1 MYINVNGEKAIDLA
15 ILNNKEVVA
24 AFNFFDERAR
34 VQTADGCQGI
44 IDKQGAII
52 VEPIY
57 DVVSDYRYGKAFVY
71 KLLKPGQNKDEQEW
85 AVIDT
90 EGKELF
96 SSTTGEMCPILDRFE
111 ANGLAIVKT
120 NGDRDKT
127 YALIDVTGKVVRNLT
142 MDSVEEMRGD
152 YIVFT
157 MGNKYGLMN
166 ADGEMLINPS
176 FDWVATNGEIIMAN
190 NDNTG
195 LYQLFDQN
203 GQVIK
208 SLDGDEVT
216 VFGRYV
222 IGHDKCFRLEQDNTD
237 GLYDKYGLQIS
248 TDGDIEGFTQ
258 MIGEVSGYATSDKA
272 Q

>member
-1 MYINVNGEKAIDLA
+1 
-15 ILNNKEVVA
+15 
-24 AFNFFDERAR
+24 
-34 VQTADGCQGI
+34 
-44 IDKQGAII
+44 
-52 VEPIY
+52 
-57 DVVSDYRYGKAFVY
+57 
-71 KLLKPGQNKDEQEW
+71 
-85 AVIDT
+85 
-90 EGKELF
+90 
-96 SSTTGEMCPILDRFE
+96 
-111 ANGLAIVKT
+111 
-120 NGDRDKT
+120 
-127 YALIDVTGKVVRNLT
+127 

-166 ADGEMLINPS
+166 VDGEMLINPS